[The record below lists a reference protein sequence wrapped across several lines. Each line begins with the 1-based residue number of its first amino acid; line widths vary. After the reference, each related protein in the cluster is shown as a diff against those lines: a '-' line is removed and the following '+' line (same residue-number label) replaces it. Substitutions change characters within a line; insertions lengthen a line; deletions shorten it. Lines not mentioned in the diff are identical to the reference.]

1 MVALQSEDR
10 VVLALPQALII
21 QEVWVIRPELLIA
34 HGGKHAPQSCVC
46 VCVHFSLGECA
57 KTYEQRQNNE
67 LTRPGVPP
75 TLGTRNCA

>member
-46 VCVHFSLGECA
+46 VCVFIFLWGNVRKPMNNG
-57 KTYEQRQNNE
+57 KTMN
-67 LTRPGVPP
+67 
-75 TLGTRNCA
+75 